1 MNNKNISK
9 KIARIFGMTTFIILR
24 IKGINNVLQIVLGF
38 IYLIA
43 CIFFSIESIRNA
55 KENTL
60 EEMNKNLKILDWAI
74 YVSFA
79 TILILLFI

>member
-1 MNNKNISK
+1 MNNKNIFT
-9 KIARIFGMTTFIILR
+9 KIAGIFGMTTFIILR

-43 CIFFSIESIRNA
+43 CIFFSIKSIRNS

-74 YVSFA
+74 YVSYA

>member
-1 MNNKNISK
+1 
-9 KIARIFGMTTFIILR
+9 MTTFIILR

-43 CIFFSIESIRNA
+43 CIFFSVKSIRNA

-74 YVSFA
+74 YVSYA

>member
-1 MNNKNISK
+1 
-9 KIARIFGMTTFIILR
+9 MTTFIILR

-43 CIFFSIESIRNA
+43 CIFFSVKSIRNA

-60 EEMNKNLKILDWAI
+60 EEMNKKFKDIRLGNICQLRYNFNIII
-74 YVSFA
+74 YLNS
-79 TILILLFI
+79 

>member
-1 MNNKNISK
+1 MNNKNIFT
-9 KIARIFGMTTFIILR
+9 KIAGIFGMTTFIILR
-24 IKGINNVLQIVLGF
+24 IKGINNVLQIILGF
-38 IYLIA
+38 IYLIS
-43 CIFFSIESIRNA
+43 CIFFSIKSIRNS

-74 YVSFA
+74 YVSYA

>member
-1 MNNKNISK
+1 MNNKNIFTT
-9 KIARIFGMTTFIILR
+9 IAGIFSMTTFIILR

-38 IYLIA
+38 IYLTA
-43 CIFFSIESIRNA
+43 CIFFSIKSIRND

-60 EEMNKNLKILDWAI
+60 EEMNKNLKILDLAI
-74 YVSFA
+74 CVSYA